1 LQVELKNQKC
11 ERRDYLCGFKLN
23 AFNQRY
29 SRVFV
34 HQTSAFTCLVHFM
47 MMKKILLFISICL
60 ATIQVVIAQ
69 QPTAPEGPSTTAAAV
84 PEADSVMVTIIL
96 KHQQDKNLP
105 EIRRILEAQGFWD
118 IFPPDDA
125 RVVSWT
131 LAMGLGHV
139 ITMNVPAGAV
149 RRLNLALENGAWGAF
164 DTEIYLTYD
173 YKSVWNEYI
182 ERREDAKE
190 DRN

>member
-1 LQVELKNQKC
+1 MLKP
-11 ERRDYLCGFKLN
+11 
-23 AFNQRY
+23 
-29 SRVFV
+29 
-34 HQTSAFTCLVHFM
+34 
-47 MMKKILLFISICL
+47 ISIFVFALLSLSEICH
-60 ATIQVVIAQ
+60 AQ
-69 QPTAPEGPSTTAAAV
+69 QPATPPEGPSMSAPSAQSV
-84 PEADSVMVTIIL
+84 DSVTVTIIL

-118 IFPPDDA
+118 IFPPQDA

-131 LAMGLGHV
+131 LAMGLGHI
-139 ITMNVPAGAV
+139 ITLNVPAGAI

-173 YKSVWNEYI
+173 YKKVWEDYI
-182 ERREDAKE
+182 EKREEAKE

>member
-1 LQVELKNQKC
+1 MLKPF
-11 ERRDYLCGFKLN
+11 LI
-23 AFNQRY
+23 
-29 SRVFV
+29 SVF
-34 HQTSAFTCLVHFM
+34 F
-47 MMKKILLFISICL
+47 LLAISGIC
-60 ATIQVVIAQ
+60 TAQ
-69 QPTAPEGPSTTAAAV
+69 QPVVTPAEGPSMQAPAPV
-84 PEADSVMVTIIL
+84 VADSVMVTIIL

-118 IFPPDDA
+118 IFPPQDA

-139 ITMNVPAGAV
+139 ITMNVPAGSI

-173 YKSVWNEYI
+173 YKKVWTEYI
-182 ERREDAKE
+182 EKREEAKE